1 MQLIALSV
9 LVIAGA
15 SAWAFRLDLAGT
27 WKFWVA
33 LGVPYGALALLA
45 LGRLRQDGRLR
56 DVLRPRWGDLS
67 LGVVTGAIL
76 LLGSLAARSTL
87 APTNTARHLW
97 FLRLYAQVGDA
108 ETVQRSLVYTS
119 VLLLIIVA
127 EELVW
132 RGMVLDAAQ
141 TRFGP
146 RSGWLVAT
154 LAYGVA
160 YVPTVFALADPIAHE
175 NPLLVLAALGC
186 GLVWSFTA
194 KMTARLPP
202 VIISHIV
209 FTYFSV
215 VQFRWPGM

>member
-141 TRFGP
+141 TRFDPGAV
-146 RSGWLVAT
+146 GWLPRWRMASRT
-154 LAYGVA
+154 CRRCSRSRIPS
-160 YVPTVFALADPIAHE
+160 PTKIHCWCWPRW
-175 NPLLVLAALGC
+175 AAA
-186 GLVWSFTA
+186 WSG
-194 KMTARLPP
+194 RSPP
-202 VIISHIV
+202 
-209 FTYFSV
+209 
-215 VQFRWPGM
+215 R